1 MVESQKPENFV
12 LEERVEQN
20 EEEIHLRSMTTETKP
35 VNPENKKSID
45 FYQESHSEAGDE
57 FNNIKDTPH
66 PPHTLQEKIA
76 EKMKERQIEKEISQK
91 DITKLFSEQP
101 DQPNNLEDDQLHI
114 NLSDKPKHR
123 FKKKKIKR
131 VIRNKQRVDSNKE
144 IPSISN
150 KSSGRV
156 PEIVEEEM
164 QSPNINQ
171 VKLDNMGTL
180 NNYGP
185 SVRVNYDE
193 KIGMVMSR

>member
-1 MVESQKPENFV
+1 
-12 LEERVEQN
+12 
-20 EEEIHLRSMTTETKP
+20 MTIETKP
-35 VNPENKKSID
+35 VDPENKKLID
-45 FYQESHSEAGDE
+45 FYQDNHSEAGDD
-57 FNNIKDTPH
+57 FNRIKDTPPR

-91 DITKLFSEQP
+91 DITKSFSEQP

-131 VIRNKQRVDSNKE
+131 VIRNKQRSDSNKE
-144 IPSISN
+144 VPSISN

-171 VKLDNMGTL
+171 VKLDSMGTL
-180 NNYGP
+180 NNYEP
-185 SVRVNYDE
+185 SVPVDYDE
-193 KIGMVMSR
+193 KIGMAMSR